1 VRKGIY
7 ANGIFKFRVN
17 LPLHY
22 GDPQVWPAITF
33 TSKVYNPLV
42 HPESGEVDLTLL
54 LPSWD
59 PRAGSC
65 MLTALTYLKKVS
77 KIVHFSCACLNSS
90 LQCYRGALQ
99 AALIARKPCEAHL
112 LSSLLSSFIVEA
124 QLHTMS
130 LVLQM
135 NVYTAVLAR
144 SLAVSAIS
152 SLS

>member
-1 VRKGIY
+1 VYVLPDTASLRIWHGVIFVRKGIY

-33 TSKVYNPLV
+33 TSKVFNPLV

-59 PRAGSC
+59 PRTGSC

-77 KIVHFSCACLNSS
+77 KVIS
-90 LQCYRGALQ
+90 LQCVP
-99 AALIARKPCEAHL
+99 AARCSVVTLLNADKPTC
-112 LSSLLSSFIVEA
+112 SYC
-124 QLHTMS
+124 Q
-130 LVLQM
+130 
-135 NVYTAVLAR
+135 
-144 SLAVSAIS
+144 
-152 SLS
+152 